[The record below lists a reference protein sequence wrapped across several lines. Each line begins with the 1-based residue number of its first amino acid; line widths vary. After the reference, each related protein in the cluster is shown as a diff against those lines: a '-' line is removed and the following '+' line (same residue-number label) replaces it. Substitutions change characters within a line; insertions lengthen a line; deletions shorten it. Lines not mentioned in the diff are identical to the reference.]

1 MALVFEIIGSRGLLF
16 HEESLDR
23 VVVRRREEQF
33 DPGSEFAICPRHGP
47 LLMQTQAC
55 RVRLTRA
62 GRTHEVEAPPGV
74 FEVIDDHVT
83 LVVT

>member
-1 MALVFEIIGSRGLLF
+1 MALVFDIIGSRGLLF

-33 DPGSEFAICPRHGP
+33 DPGSEFAICPHHGP

-55 RVRLTRA
+55 RVRLTRGA
-62 GRTHEVEAPPGV
+62 RTYEVEAPPGV
-74 FEVIDDHVT
+74 FEVIDDQLT